1 MPRPPSS
8 FDLNPLFSQTQP
20 ISVKNAINSA
30 AIVGDVSLSVTVDSK
45 DFPTTAKLSPVTVN
59 LTDVYGV
66 GVSGRAD
73 GIRVYVHRDVAQ
85 SDFVSDSIAFVDQW
99 QSLSYVERLKQLFT
113 LMVQVRQSSTWQ
125 GSAPFQLE
133 RASVVL
139 SVLTS
144 S

>member
-1 MPRPPSS
+1 M
-8 FDLNPLFSQTQP
+8 
-20 ISVKNAINSA
+20 
-30 AIVGDVSLSVTVDSK
+30 
-45 DFPTTAKLSPVTVN
+45 TVN